1 MRWRIYVRA
10 ATACARSASGAK
22 DAGISAATTPGSQSA
37 IVVSTSSPPLSAVM
51 AVSLSG
57 ATAADA
63 VMDGMGCTAGSGAGP
78 SVTTSHGI
86 TSESTTSSSDSRK
99 TLRTCAA
106 SFLPCGGVLRL
117 DAGGKS
123 V

>member
-1 MRWRIYVRA
+1 MRA

-37 IVVSTSSPPLSAVM
+37 IVVSTSAPPLSAVM

-63 VMDGMGCTAGSGAGP
+63 VTDGTGCAAGSGAGL
-78 SVTTSHGI
+78 SVTTSNGI
-86 TSESTTSSSDSRK
+86 TSESTTSSSDNRK
-99 TLRTCAA
+99 TLRTRAA

-117 DAGGKS
+117 DAGRKS

>member
-1 MRWRIYVRA
+1 MRA
-10 ATACARSASGAK
+10 ATACARSASGTK

-63 VMDGMGCTAGSGAGP
+63 VTDGMGCTAGSWAGP

-106 SFLPCGGVLRL
+106 SFLLCGGVLRL

>member
-1 MRWRIYVRA
+1 MRA

-22 DAGISAATTPGSQSA
+22 DAGISAATTPGSHSA
-37 IVVSTSSPPLSAVM
+37 IVVSTSAPPLSAVM

-63 VMDGMGCTAGSGAGP
+63 VMDGMGCTAGSWAGP
-78 SVTTSHGI
+78 SVTMSHGI

-117 DAGGKS
+117 DAGDKS